1 MKMSENLG
9 VTLCTHIF
17 YHHYRVT
24 VRTYTWHRDSH
35 GLFDYESRNITQNY
49 LKCNYSGMRLY
60 LKCIK
65 VILYRY
71 DNDIIFEEK
80 RTGDKMPVDP
90 AAIILEKD
98 SKNCYIIISY
108 SENYWFYHKG
118 TVEDYE

>member
-1 MKMSENLG
+1 
-9 VTLCTHIF
+9 
-17 YHHYRVT
+17 
-24 VRTYTWHRDSH
+24 
-35 GLFDYESRNITQNY
+35 
-49 LKCNYSGMRLY
+49 
-60 LKCIK
+60 

-98 SKNCYIIISY
+98 SKNLYINSN